1 MMREVL
7 HRQLSACL
15 QSRRLVALATVV
27 EGPGVGNQL
36 LIWPGGET
44 LGDLG
49 APRLNQ
55 RAAIYGEQVIP
66 VFATG
71 RKSFQVDN
79 EVVDVFFEVLVPPPK
94 LVVVGAVHVAIALV
108 ELGRQLGFE
117 TIIVDPRGVF
127 ATEER
132 FARADRLIKAWPED
146 VLDEVGL
153 DESTYLV
160 LLSHDLK
167 IDLPALRKS
176 LRSPA
181 RYIGALG
188 SKKTHA
194 KRVAVLEEEGYS
206 DEELARI
213 HAPIGIDLGGR
224 RAEEI
229 ALSIMAQI
237 VAVRHGA
244 AG

>member
-1 MMREVL
+1 MREAL
-7 HRQLSACL
+7 YRQLTDCL
-15 QSRRLVALATVV
+15 ESRQLAALATVV
-27 EGPGVGNQL
+27 EGPGTGNQL
-36 LIWPGGET
+36 LIWPGGQT

-66 VFATG
+66 IFSSG
-71 RKSFQVDN
+71 RKTFQVDS
-79 EVVDVFFEVLVPPPK
+79 ETVDVFFEVLAPPPK

-108 ELGRQLGFE
+108 ELARQLGFE
-117 TIIVDPRGVF
+117 TIVIDPRGVF
-127 ATEER
+127 ATEDR
-132 FARADRLIKAWPED
+132 FDAADRLIKSWPDEA
-146 VLDEVGL
+146 LDEVGL

-176 LRSPA
+176 LRSSV
-181 RYIGALG
+181 RYVGALG
-188 SKKTHA
+188 SNKTHQ
-194 KRVAVLEEEGYS
+194 KRVVALREEGYS

-213 HAPIGIDLGGR
+213 HAPIGLELGGR

-229 ALSIMAQI
+229 ALSIIAQV
-237 VAVRHGA
+237 VAVQHGA
-244 AG
+244 TG

>member
-1 MMREVL
+1 MREAL
-7 HRQLSACL
+7 YRQLTDCL
-15 QSRRLVALATVV
+15 ESRQLAALATVV
-27 EGPGVGNQL
+27 EGPGTGNQL
-36 LIWPGGET
+36 LIWPGGQT

-66 VFATG
+66 IFSSG
-71 RKSFQVDN
+71 RKTFQVDS
-79 EVVDVFFEVLVPPPK
+79 ETVDVFFEVLAPPPK

-108 ELGRQLGFE
+108 ELARQLGFE
-117 TIIVDPRGVF
+117 TIVIDPRGLF

-132 FARADRLIKAWPED
+132 FDAADRLIKSWPDEA
-146 VLDEVGL
+146 LDEVGL

-176 LRSPA
+176 LRSSV
-181 RYIGALG
+181 RYVGALG
-188 SKKTHA
+188 SNKTHQ
-194 KRVAVLEEEGYS
+194 KRVDALREDGFS
-206 DEELARI
+206 DEELTRI
-213 HAPIGIDLGGR
+213 HAPIGLDLGGR

-229 ALSIMAQI
+229 ALSIIAQI
-237 VAVRHGA
+237 VAVQHGA
-244 AG
+244 TG

>member
-1 MMREVL
+1 MREAL
-7 HRQLSACL
+7 YRQLTDCL
-15 QSRRLVALATVV
+15 ESRQLAALATVV
-27 EGPGVGNQL
+27 EGPGTGNQL
-36 LIWPGGET
+36 LIWPGGQT

-66 VFATG
+66 IFSSG
-71 RKSFQVDN
+71 RKTFQVDS
-79 EVVDVFFEVLVPPPK
+79 ETVDVFFEVLAPPPK

-108 ELGRQLGFE
+108 ELARQLGFE
-117 TIIVDPRGVF
+117 TIVIDPRGVF

-132 FARADRLIKAWPED
+132 FDAADRLIKSWPDEA
-146 VLDEVGL
+146 LDEVGL

-176 LRSPA
+176 LRSSV
-181 RYIGALG
+181 RYVGALG
-188 SKKTHA
+188 SNKTHQ
-194 KRVAVLEEEGYS
+194 KRVDALREEGFS
-206 DEELARI
+206 DDELTRI
-213 HAPIGIDLGGR
+213 HAPIGLDLGGR

-229 ALSIMAQI
+229 ALSIIAQI
-237 VAVRHGA
+237 VAVQHGA
-244 AG
+244 TG

>member
-1 MMREVL
+1 MREALYRQVGACL
-7 HRQLSACL
+7 ETRQLA
-15 QSRRLVALATVV
+15 ALATVV
-27 EGPGVGNQL
+27 EGPGIGNQL
-36 LIWPGGET
+36 LIWPGGQT

-66 VFATG
+66 ILASG
-71 RKSFQVDN
+71 RKSFQMDS
-79 EVVDVFFEVLVPPPK
+79 EVVDVFFEVMVPPPK

-108 ELGRQLGFE
+108 DLAGRLGFE
-117 TIIVDPRGVF
+117 TIVIDPRGVF

-132 FARADRLIKAWPED
+132 FAQADRLIRSWPEEA
-146 VLDEVGL
+146 LDEVGL

-176 LRSPA
+176 LRSSV

-188 SKKTHA
+188 SKKTHE
-194 KRVAVLEEEGYS
+194 KRVVALRQEGFS
-206 DEELARI
+206 EEELARI
-213 HAPIGIDLGGR
+213 HAPIGLDLGGR

-229 ALSIMAQI
+229 ALSIIAQI
-237 VAVRHGA
+237 VAVQHGA
-244 AG
+244 SE

>member
-1 MMREVL
+1 MREAIY
-7 HRQLSACL
+7 RQLSACL
-15 QSRRLVALATVV
+15 ESRQLAALATVV
-27 EGPGVGNQL
+27 EGPGIGNQL
-36 LIWPGGET
+36 LIWPGGQT

-66 VFATG
+66 IFATG
-71 RKSFQVDN
+71 RKSFQLDN
-79 EVVDVFFEVLVPPPK
+79 EVVDVFFEVLVPSPK

-108 ELGRQLGFE
+108 ELARHLGFE
-117 TIIVDPRGVF
+117 TIVIDPRGVF
-127 ATEER
+127 ATEGR
-132 FARADRLIKAWPED
+132 FSQADRLIKAWPDEALD
-146 VLDEVGL
+146 VVGL

-176 LRSPA
+176 LRSSV

-188 SKKTHA
+188 SKKTHE
-194 KRVAVLEEEGYS
+194 KRVVALRQEGFS

-213 HAPIGIDLGGR
+213 HAPIGLDLGGR

-229 ALSIMAQI
+229 ALSIIAEI

-244 AG
+244 SG